1 MTGHSAHDDAGY
13 VPPEL
18 FDEWKR
24 KDPIVRFEKTLLEE
38 GVVTQAR
45 LDEMQ
50 KECAL
55 IVDDAVEWAEAQPY
69 PAPEEVTKD
78 VYYEG

>member
-1 MTGHSAHDDAGY
+1 
-13 VPPEL
+13 L
-18 FDEWKR
+18 DEGA
-24 KDPIVRFEKTLLEE
+24 L
-38 GVVTQAR
+38 TQAR

-55 IVDDAVEWAEAQPY
+55 IVDDAVEWAEQQPY
-69 PAPEEVTKD
+69 PTADEVTKD